1 MLQRTN
7 QQINLAGNKEKD
19 NHPPPPKSPEM
30 VREEKVI
37 ARVCQVTPASGI
49 GGEPPQ
55 SGDSA
60 SGERLP
66 GSGLGI
72 LIVPCPRG
80 RGVVN
85 RAAEEQPGWTL
96 MELGVPR

>member
-1 MLQRTN
+1 
-7 QQINLAGNKEKD
+7 
-19 NHPPPPKSPEM
+19 M

-37 ARVCQVTPASGI
+37 ARVCQITPASGI
-49 GGEPPQ
+49 GGESPQ

-60 SGERLP
+60 SGERLA

-72 LIVPCPRG
+72 LIVPCLRG
-80 RGVVN
+80 RDVVN
-85 RAAEEQPGWTL
+85 RAAGEQPGWTL